1 MYDYTCVVIY
11 DYTSVL
17 YVVIYDYTS
26 VLRVVIY
33 DYLNGCNWD
42 GRVSNYTRL

>member
-1 MYDYTCVVIY
+1 MY